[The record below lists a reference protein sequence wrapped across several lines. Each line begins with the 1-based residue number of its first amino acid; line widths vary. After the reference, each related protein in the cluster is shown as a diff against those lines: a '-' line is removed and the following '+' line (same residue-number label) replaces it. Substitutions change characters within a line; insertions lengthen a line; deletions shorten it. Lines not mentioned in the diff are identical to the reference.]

1 MLVAQLAR
9 ITCSM
14 ECHDLYGEKKS
25 VYNILI
31 MYLKIFFGLGTFSL
45 FRKNLY
51 FPNTPINL
59 IHIFCCQ
66 L

>member
-9 ITCSM
+9 ITCSL

-31 MYLKIFFGLGTFSL
+31 MYLKIFFW
-45 FRKNLY
+45 FRY
-51 FPNTPINL
+51 
-59 IHIFCCQ
+59 IFIV
-66 L
+66 